1 MMNLLTKPLENEHIY
16 SWHLRM
22 YQRSGCSSL
31 KDYQYNLGIDER
43 FLHAN
48 TVFRAS
54 MQPLTQLLAVTGI
67 TDFHKHTN
75 ANIWQLSVGERFD
88 NPFRESGKLL
98 HMNEQLLFGFD
109 SSWHSCPI
117 CRAEDLEAHGTTYWH
132 ALHQLPSVV
141 CCYKH
146 DTLLER
152 AEEPVKNL
160 YNGKLPHDVG
170 TWKSLVTKVEHDIEQ
185 WQQFFQ
191 KVHAMSLEQPDFIS
205 LLKLR
210 ITTLL
215 GLDIE
220 NRSAK
225 AVICNNLNPEFESAL
240 GPVLLRHLFRDYT
253 RPSKRGNTNI
263 LRSMFSNPNPP
274 SGQRNP
280 VYWLSLAYWMR
291 AELDI

>member
-1 MMNLLTKPLENEHIY
+1 MMELLSAPIENEHIY

-22 YQRSGCSSL
+22 YQRSGSSSF
-31 KDYQYNLGIDER
+31 KSYQHSLGIDER

-48 TVFRAS
+48 SLFKSTTAS
-54 MQPLTQLLAVTGI
+54 LVSLLASIGI
-67 TDFHKHTN
+67 TDTSNHTN
-75 ANIWQLSVGERFD
+75 APIWQLSIGERIDASF
-88 NPFRESGKLL
+88 GGWHTLT

-109 SSWHSCPI
+109 ASWHSCPT
-117 CRAEDLEAHGTTYWH
+117 CRAEDIDTHGTTYWH
-132 ALHQLPSVV
+132 APHQLPSIVR
-141 CCYKH
+141 CYKH

-152 AEEPVKNL
+152 AEDPVKNL
-160 YNGKLPHDVG
+160 YTELLPHDVSK
-170 TWKSLVTKVEHDIEQ
+170 WQNLITKEEHDIEQ

-191 KVHAMSLEQPDFIS
+191 KVHAMSIEQPDFIS
-205 LLKLR
+205 SLKLR

-215 GLDIE
+215 GLDIQ

-225 AVICNNLNPEFESAL
+225 AVICNNLNPSFESVL
-240 GPVLLRHLFRDYT
+240 GPALLHHLYRDYT
-253 RPSKRGNTNI
+253 RPTKRGNTNI

-291 AELDI
+291 AELGM

>member
-1 MMNLLTKPLENEHIY
+1 MINLLIKPFENEHIF

-22 YQRSGCSSL
+22 YQRSGCCDL
-31 KDYQYNLGIDER
+31 KHYQYNLGIDER

-48 TVFRAS
+48 TVFRTS
-54 MQPLTQLLAVTGI
+54 TLPLTQLLAATGVI
-67 TDFHKHTN
+67 DFHKHTN

-88 NPFRESGKLL
+88 DPFREWSKLA

-117 CRAEDLEAHGTTYWH
+117 CRTEDIETHGTTYWH
-132 ALHQLPSVV
+132 APHQLPSIVR
-141 CCYKH
+141 CYKH
-146 DTLLER
+146 DAWLQR

-160 YNGKLPHDVG
+160 YAEILPHDIGNWQNLISEEVR
-170 TWKSLVTKVEHDIEQ
+170 DIEY
-185 WQQFFQ
+185 WQQFFL
-191 KVHAMSLEQPDFIS
+191 KVHAMSTEQPNFVS
-205 LLKLR
+205 SLKLR

-215 GLDIE
+215 GLDIK

-225 AVICNNLNPEFESAL
+225 ALICNDLNPEFESAL
-240 GPVLLRHLFRDYT
+240 GPVLLRHLYRDYT

-263 LRSMFSNPNPP
+263 LRSMFSNQNPP

-291 AELDI
+291 VELGM